1 MPSRHGQA
9 QKMLQKSM
17 QVRRGQ
23 QIFTARD
30 EGDALEGVID
40 HHGEMVARW
49 RVFACQHDIAKD
61 RGLGGGLTVSEF
73 GEA

>member
-1 MPSRHGQA
+1 MPSRHGQP

-23 QIFTARD
+23 QIYTARD

-40 HHGEMVARW
+40 HHGEMVACRC
-49 RVFACQHDIAKD
+49 VFACQHDIAKD
-61 RGLGGGLTVSEF
+61 RGTGNDLTVSELS
-73 GEA
+73 EA